1 VNADP
6 HRGQPVLVQGPDPA
20 AARLVVVAVHGRG
33 ASAGD
38 ILSLAT
44 ELDLDDVA
52 FVAPEAAG
60 HTWYPASFLA
70 PMADNQ
76 PYLDSALALLDRVVG
91 DLAKQ
96 VPRERIGLMGFS
108 QGACLSLEYAARHAR
123 RYGAI
128 VGLSGA
134 VIGPP
139 GTPRRYAGSMDATP
153 AFLGC
158 SDVDPHIPLERVH
171 ETAEVYRRLGASVD
185 ERIYPRM
192 GHLVNRDEIDAARAL
207 LSAKISP

>member
-44 ELDLDDVA
+44 E
-52 FVAPEAAG
+52 
-60 HTWYPASFLA
+60 
-70 PMADNQ
+70 
-76 PYLDSALALLDRVVG
+76 LDRVVG